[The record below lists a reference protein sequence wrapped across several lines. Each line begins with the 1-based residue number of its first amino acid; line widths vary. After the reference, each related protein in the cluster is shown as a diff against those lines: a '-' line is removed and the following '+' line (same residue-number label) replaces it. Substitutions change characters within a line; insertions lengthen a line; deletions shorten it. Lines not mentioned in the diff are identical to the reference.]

1 MGLDAVRGK
10 GYFPGMPGPTLPQA
24 IASLLQ
30 AQADY
35 AAVQASADSALA
47 TAQHQRE
54 SAMRRVAALGLSHRR
69 IAELT
74 GLSHTRVNQILG
86 TGTRRPPEDIHF
98 PPGFLAPP
106 ATVVHAAL
114 RVIGEEGP
122 RAWRTAEIAAELDER
137 GWPSTDLEAA
147 LVDLV
152 AEGVLLSVDG
162 GYFTLHGYG
171 HPGQHP
177 PTPRPETTR

>member
-1 MGLDAVRGK
+1 
-10 GYFPGMPGPTLPQA
+10 MPESALPEA
-24 IASLLQ
+24 LASLLR

-47 TAQHQRE
+47 TAQQLRE

-69 IAELT
+69 IGELT

-86 TGTRRPPEDIHF
+86 TGTRRPPDDIHF

-106 ATVVHAAL
+106 TTVALGAL

-122 RAWRTAEIAAELDER
+122 RAWRSTEIAAELADR
-137 GWPSTDLEAA
+137 GWPSADLEAA

-162 GYFTLHGYG
+162 GYFTLHGYA
-171 HPGQHP
+171 HPRQHP
-177 PTPRPETTR
+177 PTPRPETTG

>member
-1 MGLDAVRGK
+1 MRVS
-10 GYFPGMPGPTLPQA
+10 TLPEA
-24 IASLLQ
+24 LASLLR

-35 AAVQASADSALA
+35 AAIQASTDSALA
-47 TAQHQRE
+47 AAQQRRE

-69 IAELT
+69 IGELT

-98 PPGFLAPP
+98 PRGFLPP
-106 ATVVHAAL
+106 PTTVALAAL

-122 RAWRTAEIAAELDER
+122 RAWRTAEITAELKGR
-137 GWPSTDLEAA
+137 GWPSTDVNAV
-147 LVDLV
+147 LVELV

-162 GYFTLHGYG
+162 GLFTLHGYG
-171 HPGQHP
+171 YPGQEP
-177 PTPRPETTR
+177 PVPRPATAS